1 MGGKPEYKG
10 EPGNFERFVV
20 KLGSVGV
27 MGLAALRQTFRKF
40 EAYES
45 VYQVRQL
52 GILSLSVALLTAVFA
67 GLVMTIQFG
76 HNMERFGA
84 TKYVGKVV
92 SLAILRELGPV
103 LTALMVGG
111 RIGAGITAEL
121 GSMKVTEQIDAI
133 RCLGADP
140 IAKLVAPR
148 VLAALIIMPLL
159 TGLADFIGIVGGG
172 LISLVEFDISLE
184 FYYRTVVES
193 VQIGDFLS
201 GLIKSVVFGGIIGLV
216 ACHEG
221 FNTEGGTE
229 GVGQAT
235 TRTVVISSVC
245 VLVADFILTK
255 FMMTFFQL

>member
-1 MGGKPEYKG
+1 MAAATSGIL
-10 EPGNFERFVV
+10 ERFIL
-20 KLGSVGV
+20 KLGSVAM
-27 MGLAALRQTFRKF
+27 MGGASIRRLFTRF
-40 EAYES
+40 EWLET

-76 HNMERFGA
+76 YNMERFGA
-84 TKYVGKVV
+84 TRYVGKVV

-140 IAKLVAPR
+140 IAKLVVPR
-148 VLAALIIMPLL
+148 VAAATIIMPLL
-159 TGLADFIGIVGGG
+159 TGLADVIGIFGGG
-172 LISLVEFDISLE
+172 LISQAEFDISLE
-184 FYYRTVVES
+184 FFYRTVVETIMIS
-193 VQIGDFLS
+193 DFTS
-201 GLIKSVVFGGIIGLV
+201 GLFKAAVFGFIISLV

-221 FNTEGGTE
+221 FHTEGGTE
-229 GVGQAT
+229 GVGLAT
-235 TRTVVISSVC
+235 TRTVVISSVS

-255 FMMTFFQL
+255 LMLAVF